1 MYVIFAFHI
10 SVGILVMLYGCVV
23 GWSTNGIVKLRQ
35 EDSPIPLTKAEGTLL
50 PAFFELGRFS
60 SAIPAGISSDFVGR
74 KPIIYLCGVQ
84 HLLAWLIKIFT
95 SSKHL
100 LYTARFLSG
109 VATGTGNAVLF
120 IYAGEVSPPRI
131 RGTVLSVLYTCYY
144 LGILVQ
150 FVLGAYLDYRL
161 VCVVSLAISLT
172 FFVFVAYI
180 KESPSFLMTK
190 RKYDEAKRIH
200 QWLNAGTCATTK
212 ADDELCKEFEAT
224 KEYVSN
230 QQKSKESVGGGFADP
245 VNRRCVSLVFFIN
258 FLTQLT
264 GLPAVTVFVYSVFE
278 NVKTFSPATF
288 AVTFAAFQYAAGCF
302 SSVLSDKIGRRRMY
316 MLTCSLCALSHLF
329 TAVLFLLNDEL
340 GVAVPCQSWLLLLS
354 VTFYA
359 CVYAAGLGPL
369 TVIVRGEL
377 LPQAV
382 KGVGSG
388 LAVVSAGV
396 SCFLLIF
403 IFHLMDEYV
412 GMAYNFLFF
421 LFCTVSLAVLVHFTL
436 PETKHKTLAEIQA
449 AMRPS

>member
-1 MYVIFAFHI
+1 M
-10 SVGILVMLYGCVV
+10 
-23 GWSTNGIVKLRQ
+23 
-35 EDSPIPLTKAEGTLL
+35 L

-60 SAIPAGISSDFVGR
+60 SAIPAGIVGDFVGR
-74 KPIIYLCGVQ
+74 KPIIYLCGLQ
-84 HLLAWLIKIFT
+84 HLLAWAIKIFT
-95 SSKHL
+95 SSKYM

-109 VATGTGNAVLF
+109 IATGTGNAVLY
-120 IYAGEVSPPRI
+120 IYAGEMSPPKI

-150 FVLGAYLDYRL
+150 FVLGAYLEYRPI
-161 VCVVSLAISLT
+161 CIVSLAISFT
-172 FFVFVAYI
+172 FFIFVVYV

-190 RKYDEAKRIH
+190 RKYDEAKSIY
-200 QWLNAGTCATTK
+200 QWLNASK
-212 ADDELCKEFEAT
+212 PEDEVGKEFEAM
-224 KEYVSN
+224 KEYVSA

-245 VNRRCVSLVFFIN
+245 VNRKCVSLVFFIN

-278 NVKTFSPATF
+278 NVKAFSPATF
-288 AVTFAAFQYAAGCF
+288 AVTFAAFQYSAGCF

-316 MLTCSLCALSHLF
+316 MLTCSLCGLSHLL
-329 TAVLFLLNDEL
+329 TATLFFLRDEL
-340 GVAVPCQSWLLLLS
+340 AIVVPYQSWLSLTS

-388 LAVVSAGV
+388 LAVVSAGT
-396 SCFLLIF
+396 SCFILIF
-403 IFHLMDEYV
+403 VFHLIDEYL
-412 GMAYNFLFF
+412 GMAYNFFFF
-421 LFCTVSLAVLVHFTL
+421 LFCTVSLAALVHFTL

-449 AMRPS
+449 AMRRSR

>member
-1 MYVIFAFHI
+1 M
-10 SVGILVMLYGCVV
+10 
-23 GWSTNGIVKLRQ
+23 LRQ
-35 EDSPIPLTKAEGTLL
+35 DDSPIPLTKTEATLL

-60 SAIPAGISSDFVGR
+60 SAIPAGIVGDFVGR
-74 KPIIYLCGVQ
+74 KPIIYLCSVQ
-84 HLLAWLIKIFT
+84 HLLAWAIKIFT
-95 SSKHL
+95 TSKYM

-109 VATGTGNAVLF
+109 IATGTGNAVLY
-120 IYAGEVSPPRI
+120 IYAGEMSPAKI

-144 LGILVQ
+144 LGILIQ
-150 FVLGAYLDYRL
+150 FVLGAYLDYRPI
-161 VCVVSLAISLT
+161 CIVSVGISFT
-172 FFVFVAYI
+172 FFAFVVYI
-180 KESPSFLMTK
+180 KESPSYLMTK
-190 RKYDEAKRIH
+190 RKYEEARRIY
-200 QWLNAGTCATTK
+200 QWLNASRPE
-212 ADDELCKEFEAT
+212 DEISKEFEAT

-278 NVKTFSPATF
+278 NVKAFSPATF

-302 SSVLSDKIGRRRMY
+302 SSLLSDKIGRRRMY
-316 MLTCSLCALSHLF
+316 MLTCSLCGLSHLF
-329 TAVLFLLNDEL
+329 TAILFLLKDEL
-340 GVAVPCQSWLLLLS
+340 GVDVPYQSWLSLLS

-382 KGVGSG
+382 KGIGSG
-388 LAVVSAGV
+388 LAVVSAGM
-396 SCFLLIF
+396 SCFILIF

-421 LFCTVSLAVLVHFTL
+421 LLCTIALAILVHFTL

-449 AMRPS
+449 AMRQS